1 MENIKLIIEE
11 NEAKF
16 YSNDSLYCIVRSFE
30 PLSEYISLDSKENT
44 NYLND
49 KLWDVTLPW
58 FITPETPIIY
68 TVKGRF
74 LLSNAP
80 ETI

>member
-1 MENIKLIIEE
+1 MENVKLVFED
-11 NEAKF
+11 NEARF
-16 YSNDSLYCIVRSFE
+16 YSNNSLYCIVKSFE
-30 PLSEYISLDSKENT
+30 SLSAYISLDAANNT
-44 NYLND
+44 AYLDD